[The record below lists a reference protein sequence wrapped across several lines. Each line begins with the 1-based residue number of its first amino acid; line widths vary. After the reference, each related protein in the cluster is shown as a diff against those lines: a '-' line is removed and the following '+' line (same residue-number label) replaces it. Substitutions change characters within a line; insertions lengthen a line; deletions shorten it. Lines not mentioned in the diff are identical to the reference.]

1 MEVINIEADLTALY
15 NKILAVDKYARLGI
29 VRDKAYALGSVGFI
43 IDFCEKNSIKVSE
56 ALFDKWRF
64 AQEKNEESYLQVWG
78 YRRTGK
84 EHIWKFAY
92 SCDKLRG
99 YNEYRDIYK
108 VKYPNAV
115 LPSILQI
122 PKQCPA
128 PPKIK
133 RSP

>member
-1 MEVINIEADLTALY
+1 MEVKNIEADLTTLY
-15 NKILAVDKYARLGI
+15 NKILAKDKHARLGI
-29 VRDKAYALGSVGFI
+29 VRSKAYALGSVGFI
-43 IDFCEKNSIKVSE
+43 MDFCDKNGIKVSE
-56 ALFDKWRF
+56 ALVNQWRF
-64 AQEKNEESYLQVWG
+64 AQDKHEESYLQVWG

-84 EHIWKFAY
+84 EYMWKFAY

-108 VKYPNAV
+108 GKYPNAV

-122 PKQCPA
+122 PNQCPA

-133 RSP
+133 RTP

>member
-43 IDFCEKNSIKVSE
+43 MDFCEKNSIKVSE
-56 ALFDKWRF
+56 ALFEKWRF
-64 AQEKNEESYLQVWG
+64 AQEKNE
-78 YRRTGK
+78 

-108 VKYPNAV
+108 VKYPKAV